1 MLTLFHQGPGG
12 FTGPRRDEKSR
23 PLTVLQVDASLCDLI
38 QDPGGGA
45 HRHTAFHPED
55 RAGGQSAVWSTRR
68 ATAFHPDGAQ
78 TSSFLM
84 THVCVCI
91 SCTHSHE
98 PPWRQHVQEHT
109 YPNMHAAHS
118 CPQAEGKTRTK
129 SGYVHTCA
137 HTHTCTRV
145 SIYAH
150 SHVPPPHLQ
159 DSKPFTWI
167 HIRPHSPPKH
177 QRTLCTHTQLHQHP
191 DTCSS
196 YACTYTQLCTAV
208 HPRLPFAHPQAQLY
222 TRAQTDIHIRPHQAG
237 SLWFTHIPIPSTQN
251 IPTRVRVNT
260 HTPQYMLT
268 PKPTDCIQSHSLR
281 CMLKYT
287 EVHTLNPCHLT
298 WAHPGSWLPV
308 GPGRFGSR
316 GWHRHRSATHRWGRE
331 PPSAWHLERWPNP
344 RQ

>member
-1 MLTLFHQGPGG
+1 MYRSTHTQTCMLHTPALRLRGKHEQSLVMCTLVPTLTHAHVSP
-12 FTGPRRDEKSR
+12 FTRIRTFLLHTCRTQSHSR
-23 PLTVLQVDASLCDLI
+23 GYT
-38 QDPGGGA
+38 
-45 HRHTAFHPED
+45 
-55 RAGGQSAVWSTRR
+55 
-68 ATAFHPDGAQ
+68 
-78 TSSFLM
+78 
-84 THVCVCI
+84 
-91 SCTHSHE
+91 
-98 PPWRQHVQEHT
+98 
-109 YPNMHAAHS
+109 
-118 CPQAEGKTRTK
+118 
-129 SGYVHTCA
+129 YVHTVRQNISVPYARTPSCTN
-137 HTHTCTRV
+137 TH
-145 SIYAH
+145 
-150 SHVPPPHLQ
+150 
-159 DSKPFTWI
+159 
-167 HIRPHSPPKH
+167 
-177 QRTLCTHTQLHQHP
+177 
-191 DTCSS
+191 TCSS